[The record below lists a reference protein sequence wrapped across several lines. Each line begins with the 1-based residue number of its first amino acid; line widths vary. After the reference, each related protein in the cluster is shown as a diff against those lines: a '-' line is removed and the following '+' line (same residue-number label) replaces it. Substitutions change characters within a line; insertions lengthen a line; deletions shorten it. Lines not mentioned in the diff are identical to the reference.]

1 MNKGNSVPK
10 ACIARLE
17 IEDRVEPELS
27 LDHPALQY
35 SPRLSTMVIP
45 VDNLNRTVESY
56 RESKVVICPHLWAER
71 QRL

>member
-27 LDHPALQY
+27 LNHPALQY
-35 SPRLSTMVIP
+35 SPRLSTMVTPADNRNRIEGKLAP
-45 VDNLNRTVESY
+45 VLLRGCLGDRTGG
-56 RESKVVICPHLWAER
+56 
-71 QRL
+71 